1 MDYSRHASLLIQ
13 LLCEKAQVPPG
24 LIEVVRHGTSSQY
37 LDALAQLALE
47 PEFTCFVFAT
57 HASLF
62 VEISN
67 RWLQSLEHGHEVL
80 LAAYA
85 RVLHCAPYL
94 HGHVSHLFKSSKDDL
109 LGSLKSKD
117 TTTLLNKPVERLQ
130 TLLLSLFRL
139 LQIENHTYA
148 DRVSPANL
156 VSLLTHESTCI
167 RYLAI
172 RVLALYLYASDARL
186 ESMIKTHCGQ
196 GEITGSW
203 EGKTIDYALL
213 SLWECS
219 RLRTLRDH
227 AEFSERMLQEEYL
240 GPSDLQRSVLP
251 ECLSLQTVLCGKIL
265 MPTSHRQVRG
275 GSRTVSTGT
284 TMSNLEKIAMGINSL
299 APVLVTGSQGCGK
312 STLIKD
318 IASMTGHESTLIS
331 LHVNEQI
338 DTKLLLGTYSS
349 AKSPGVFEWQPGVL
363 TKAVSEGRWVLIE
376 DIDQAP
382 QEFISVLLS
391 LIERRELVLPT
402 QSSPLHC
409 AEGFQLIATAR
420 TKGLYSNDGLKPRVN
435 MLGFE
440 HWEHIHL
447 MTPSQY
453 DLEEIILQSFP
464 LLQNILPKLM
474 RVYAVCSYLES
485 PLRLPFFCGPLHLLR
500 LCRRIQRLFLASGIK
515 SGSEPV
521 TESILDDC
529 FLEALDVIAG
539 VLPEGPPKKRIVSLI
554 AQEMHLPLRAAR
566 HFLDSRRPSLNRS
579 KTSVRIGRV
588 TLTPFV
594 RADSKKA
601 PLTGDHSRVAPTDHF
616 LRCMESVAVAVQLG
630 EPCLLVG
637 ETGTGKTT
645 MIQFLAN
652 ILNHKLVI
660 LNLSPQTEIG
670 DLLGTYKPTNIMQI
684 VNKMRDIFD
693 DLLHLTFP
701 NRDNLL
707 FTEAVSKAIRKRNWS
722 RTLSLWNEALRTVKP
737 LLESAVFE
745 VEVTQQGPNNKR
757 RRIQVSR
764 EDLSKRWLQFAGEV
778 ESLRMHLSDGSKG
791 FAFSFV
797 ESNLIRAA
805 RNGDWVF
812 LDEINLASPDILDVL
827 ADLFDSGQGERS
839 MFLPETGDV
848 ERIPIHHNFRI
859 FGAMNPATD
868 VGKRELPPGIRS
880 KFTEIFI
887 DQNDED
893 TTTLKSIV
901 ELYLSDYCKK
911 DADIA
916 SDIALLHINIKR
928 LQADG
933 LLVDGSNQKPH
944 FSLRTFTRSL
954 LFAADTSAFY
964 GARRA
969 LYEGF
974 KMCFLTVLGIESALF
989 VESLIAHHVFGSDKM
1004 RIAVLRQNPRHPRDG
1019 RQYIRFKEFWIPQGV
1034 YATQQQ
1040 PHYVLTSFV
1049 ERNLRNLVRATS
1061 TARFPILLQGP
1072 TASGKTSMVEYLAR
1086 ISGNRFIRVN
1096 NHEHT
1101 DLQEYLGTYKSD
1113 NQGQLSFQDGV
1124 LVRAL
1129 REGHWIVLDEL
1140 NLAPTDVLE
1149 ALNRLLD
1156 DNRELLV
1163 PETQEVIKP
1172 HPNFVLFATQNPPGI
1187 YGGRKVLSRA
1197 FRNRFLEIHF
1207 DNIPQEDLRV
1217 ILHERCSIAP
1227 TFCSMI
1233 VDVYERLSI
1242 LRQRSRLFQQK
1253 NSFSTLR
1260 DLFRWAL
1267 RSADDRQM
1275 LAINGYMILG
1285 ERVRDPSEK
1294 AVILR
1299 TIEETTKTKIDVSQL
1314 YGHASCVNWNPQL
1327 KDHSYGVVWT
1337 QSIRRLL
1344 ILVRRALEHN
1354 EPVLLIGG
1362 TGCGKTT
1369 ICQVLAE
1376 MMGTSLHMV
1385 NAHQNMESG
1394 DLIGT
1399 QRPARHR
1406 AETNFELVQL
1416 LVETLKSCGAYE
1428 EKYGRDLNQLVATYD
1443 RLLESKEIN
1452 LDIDIQGRIQDLRL
1466 RSKLLFEWCDG
1477 EVVTAMRKGHH
1488 FLLDE
1493 ISLSDD
1499 SVLERLNSLLEPG
1512 RTLYLTEK
1520 GSEDSSVTA
1529 AEGFQFLATMNP
1541 GGDYGKKELSAA
1553 LRNRFTEIW
1562 IPALSDPEEL
1572 AQIVHARLLPSYKH
1586 LARRMVNFASWFVEN
1601 FSPPG
1606 TCPSLRDLLAWS
1618 SFINQPSNMSP
1629 SSKLVHGASLVFIDN
1644 LGTNPSSVK
1653 LNTGF
1658 PVAKQRHLCTA
1669 KLEAIFGFCMPFD
1682 LTSTPVFREE
1692 ESAITIDSFKL
1703 AKESTIAS
1711 SSRYSLRA
1719 PTTLKNAM
1727 KILRAL
1733 TIGKPI
1739 LLEGAPGVGKTSLV
1753 SALAEKAGISLT
1765 RINLSDQTDLADL
1778 FGSDTPI
1785 EGEGFGQFAW
1795 RAGEFLQAMQNG
1807 GWVILD
1813 EINLASQSV
1822 LEGLNACFDHRGQ
1835 VFIPELNETFTK
1847 HPHFVVFATQNPHSA
1862 GTGRKGLPMS
1872 FINRFTVLFTE
1883 AFSREDL
1890 IAICAASFPYFDS
1903 SKIENIV
1910 KCVGDLDASLQMNCA
1925 MKSYGGPWEINLRDC
1940 LRWLQMLDHE
1950 ACQDLSSDPQYYTG
1964 LLFVQRFRRTEDQ
1977 TQVSQ
1982 FIDVSLKGS
1991 AVKCLRSF
1999 SWSSDLVQAGSC
2011 FSERG
2016 SSNYAY
2022 SRRVAT
2028 TPGSL
2033 PLTESMFI
2041 SIENAFPLLLV
2052 GSNSIDRRNLVKK
2065 AADLANAEL
2074 LTLCLHNETDTSDL
2088 IGGFEQVDTS
2098 RTLQTFLCRLETYVR
2113 ALSTD
2118 DLCNNSPRSSMKLL
2132 PLLSKEWG
2140 RSNIDTLSSLLQEL
2154 SSSLPDT
2161 EFPSLASESR
2171 LVACQLSGTTAA
2183 LFEWIDGRLCEAIK
2197 LGKWLVLENANCCN
2211 PAVLDRISSLLEPKG
2226 CLSIN
2231 EHPDIDGKVERLNP
2245 HPAFRVIM
2253 TMDPRYGEISQ
2264 ATRNRCVELFV
2275 PEALGQ
2281 ALVSPDI
2288 DTSCEAWLSRFLPL
2302 QNIEWHHISKNLWPW
2317 LMFLSLDHLRFSD
2330 MNMLNRY
2337 KAQLAKGMGILP
2349 PEVCDLLMAV
2359 VEAHQQAFTAG
2370 SLLLTTIEQ
2379 AYLKA
2384 FQTSAKQLQKAE
2396 LQVRDNPR
2404 R

>member
-1 MDYSRHASLLIQ
+1 MDYSRQASLLVQ
-13 LLCEKAQVPPG
+13 LLREKAQVPPG
-24 LIEVVRHGTSSQY
+24 LIEVIRHGTSSQY
-37 LDALAQLALE
+37 LDALARLALE
-47 PEFTCFVFAT
+47 PELTCFVFAT
-57 HASLF
+57 HSSIF

-80 LAAYA
+80 LAAYT

-94 HGHVSHLFKSSKDDL
+94 HGHVSHLFESSKDDI
-109 LGSLKSKD
+109 LGSLKSKN
-117 TTTLLNKPVERLQ
+117 TTTLLNTPVERLQ

-139 LQIENHTYA
+139 LQIENYTYA
-148 DRVSPANL
+148 DSVSPANVAL
-156 VSLLTHESTCI
+156 LLTHENSCI
-167 RYLAI
+167 KYLAI
-172 RVLALYLYASDARL
+172 RVLALYLHASDARL
-186 ESMIKTHCGQ
+186 ESMIKSHCGQ

-227 AEFSERMLQEEYL
+227 AEFSERMLEKEHF
-240 GPSDLQRSVLP
+240 GHSDLQRSVLP
-251 ECLSLQTVLCGKIL
+251 ECLSPQTVLCGKIL
-265 MPTSHRQVRG
+265 MPTSCRQVRG
-275 GSRTVSTGT
+275 GSQTVPTSTT
-284 TMSNLEKIAMGINSL
+284 ISNLENIAVGINSL
-299 APVLVTGSQGCGK
+299 APVLVTGSEGCGK

-318 IASMTGHESTLIS
+318 IASMTGHESTMIS
-331 LHVNEQI
+331 LHVNGQI
-338 DTKLLLGTYSS
+338 DTKLLLGTYSG
-349 AKSPGVFEWQPGVL
+349 AQSPGGFQWQPGVL

-376 DIDQAP
+376 DLDRAP
-382 QEFISVLLS
+382 QEFLSVLLS
-391 LIERRELVLPT
+391 LIERRELNLPT
-402 QSSPLHC
+402 QSSPLRC

-420 TKGLYSNDGLKPRVN
+420 TKASHFDDGFNPRVN
-435 MLGFE
+435 IMGYE
-440 HWEHIHL
+440 NWKHIHL
-447 MTPSQY
+447 MTPSQH
-453 DLEEIILQSFP
+453 DLEEIILHSFP
-464 LLQNILPKLM
+464 SVQSMLPKLM
-474 RVYAVCSYLES
+474 RVYAVCSYRES
-485 PLRLPFFCGPLHLLR
+485 SLQSSFLCGPLHLLR
-500 LCRRIQRLFLASGIK
+500 LCRRIQRLFQASGLK

-521 TESILDDC
+521 TESFLDDC
-529 FLEALDVIAG
+529 FLEAVDVFAG

-554 AQEMHLPLRAAR
+554 AQEMHLPLRAAW
-566 HFLDSRRPSLNRS
+566 HLLDSRRPSLNWS

-594 RADSKKA
+594 RGDSKNA

-616 LRCMESVAVAVQLG
+616 LRCMESVAVSVQLG

-645 MIQFLAN
+645 LIQYLAN

-660 LNLSPQTEIG
+660 LNLSPQTEVG
-670 DLLGTYKPTNIMQI
+670 DLLGTYKPTNIMQL
-684 VNKMRDIFD
+684 VNGIRDIFD

-701 NRDNLL
+701 TRENLQ
-707 FTEAVSKAIRKRNWS
+707 FIEAVSKAIRKRNWS
-722 RTLSLWNEALRTVKP
+722 RTLSLWNEALRTVKT
-737 LLESAVFE
+737 LLESAAFE
-745 VEVTQQGPNNKR
+745 VEVSQQGPNNKR

-764 EDLSKRWLQFAGEV
+764 EDLSKRWLHFAGEV
-778 ESLRMHLSDGSKG
+778 ESLRMHLSHGSKG

-827 ADLFDSGQGERS
+827 ADLFDSGQRERS

-848 ERIPIHHNFRI
+848 ERVPIHHNFRI

-893 TTTLKSIV
+893 ISTLKSIV
-901 ELYLSDYCKK
+901 GLYLRDYCKK

-916 SDIALLHINIKR
+916 NDIASLHINIKR

-933 LLVDGSNQKPH
+933 LLVDGSNQKPY

-954 LFAADTSAFY
+954 LFAADTSAVY

-974 KMCFLTVLGIESALF
+974 KMCFLTVLGIESALL

-1004 RIAVLRQNPRHPRDG
+1004 RIAILRQNPRYPSDG
-1019 RQYIRFKEFWIPQGV
+1019 RQYIRFKEFWIPQGGH
-1034 YATQQQ
+1034 ATQQQ
-1040 PHYVLTSFV
+1040 PQYVLTAFV

-1086 ISGNRFIRVN
+1086 LSGNRFVRVN

-1101 DLQEYLGTYKSD
+1101 DLQEYLGTYNSD
-1113 NQGQLSFQDGV
+1113 NEGQLSFQDGV
-1124 LVRAL
+1124 LVKAL
-1129 REGHWIVLDEL
+1129 KEGHWIVLDEL

-1156 DNRELLV
+1156 DNRELLI
-1163 PETQEVIKP
+1163 PETQEVVKP

-1187 YGGRKVLSRA
+1187 YGGRKILSRA

-1227 TFCSMI
+1227 TFCSKI

-1242 LRQRSRLFQQK
+1242 LRQKSRLFQQK

-1267 RSADDRQM
+1267 RSADDREK
-1275 LAINGYMILG
+1275 LAINGFMILG
-1285 ERVRDPSEK
+1285 ERIRDPSEK

-1299 TIEETTKTKIDVSQL
+1299 TIEETTKTKIDLSQIYSHDSCVSQ
-1314 YGHASCVNWNPQL
+1314 NPQL
-1327 KDHSYGVVWT
+1327 KDQSHGVVWT
-1337 QSIRRLL
+1337 QSMRRLL

-1354 EPVLLIGG
+1354 EPVLLIGE

-1369 ICQVLAE
+1369 ICQVLAK
-1376 MMGTSLHMV
+1376 MMGTSLHTV

-1399 QRPARHR
+1399 QRPVRHR
-1406 AETNFELVQL
+1406 AETNFELEQL
-1416 LVETLKSCGAYE
+1416 LVETLESCDAYD
-1428 EKYGRDLNQLVATYD
+1428 EKYGRDLNELAATYD
-1443 RLLESKEIN
+1443 RLLDSKEIN
-1452 LDIDIQGRIQDLRL
+1452 LDTDIQRRIQDLRL
-1466 RSKLLFEWCDG
+1466 RSKVLFEWCDG
-1477 EVVTAMRKGHH
+1477 EVVAAMKKGHH

-1493 ISLSDD
+1493 ISLADD

-1562 IPALSDPEEL
+1562 VPALSDPEEL
-1572 AQIVHARLLPSYKH
+1572 AQIVHARLLSSHKH
-1586 LARRMVNFASWFVEN
+1586 LARRMVDFASWFTEN

-1618 SFINQPSNMSP
+1618 SFINQQSKMSP
-1629 SSKLVHGASLVFIDN
+1629 SSALAHGASLVFIDN
-1644 LGTNPSSVK
+1644 LGTSPSSVK

-1658 PVAKQRHLCTA
+1658 PVAKQRQLCTA
-1669 KLEAIFGFCMPFD
+1669 KLEAIFEFCMPFD
-1682 LTSTPVFREE
+1682 LTSTPVFRED
-1692 ESAITIDSFKL
+1692 ESAITIDAFKL
-1703 AKESTIAS
+1703 AKKSAMAS
-1711 SSRYSLRA
+1711 SLHYSLQA
-1719 PTTLKNAM
+1719 PTTLKNGM

-1753 SALAEKAGISLT
+1753 SALAEKARMPLA
-1765 RINLSDQTDLADL
+1765 RINLSDQTDLCDL

-1785 EGEGFGQFAW
+1785 EGEGFGQFTW

-1847 HPHFVVFATQNPHSA
+1847 HPDFVVFATQNPHSL

-1872 FINRFTVLFTE
+1872 FINRFTVLFMQP
-1883 AFSREDL
+1883 FSREDL
-1890 IAICAASFPYFDS
+1890 VAICAASFPYFDS
-1903 SKIENIV
+1903 GRSEDIV
-1910 KCVGDLDASLQMNCA
+1910 KCAGDLDASLQTNWALNSC
-1925 MKSYGGPWEINLRDC
+1925 GGPWEINLRDC
-1940 LRWLQMLDHE
+1940 LRWLQMLDHDGS
-1950 ACQDLSSDPQYYTG
+1950 QNLSSDPQYYTD
-1964 LLFVQRFRRTEDQ
+1964 LLFVQRFRRSEDQ
-1977 TQVSQ
+1977 MQVRQ
-1982 FIDVSLKGS
+1982 YIDNSSMGS
-1991 AVKCLRSF
+1991 AVKHLKSF
-1999 SWSSDLVQAGSC
+1999 SWSSELVQAGSC
-2011 FSERG
+2011 FLQRG
-2016 SSNYAY
+2016 ASNYAY

-2028 TPGSL
+2028 PHGSL
-2033 PLTESMFI
+2033 SLTESMLI

-2052 GSNSIDRRNLVKK
+2052 GSNSINRMDLVKK
-2065 AADLANAEL
+2065 AADLAGAEL

-2113 ALSTD
+2113 ASLTDSLCSSSPKSSTG
-2118 DLCNNSPRSSMKLL
+2118 
-2132 PLLSKEWG
+2132 LLSLLSEEWTC
-2140 RSNIDTLSSLLQEL
+2140 SNIDTLSSSLQEL
-2154 SSSLPDT
+2154 ASLLPET
-2161 EFPSLASESR
+2161 KFPNFANESR
-2171 LVACQLSGTTAA
+2171 IVACQLSGATAVR
-2183 LFEWIDGRLCEAIK
+2183 FEWIDGRLCEAIK

-2226 CLSIN
+2226 FLAIN

-2253 TMDPRYGEISQ
+2253 TMDPHYGEISQ
-2264 ATRNRCVELFV
+2264 ATRNRCIELFV

-2281 ALVSPDI
+2281 ALVSPTI
-2288 DTSCEAWLSRFLPL
+2288 DTSCEAWLSHFMPL
-2302 QNIEWHHISKNLWPW
+2302 QSFEWDRISKNIWPW
-2317 LMFLSLDHLRFSD
+2317 LMFLSLDHLCFSD
-2330 MNMLNRY
+2330 IDILNQY
-2337 KAQLAKGMGILP
+2337 KKQIANGMGQIP
-2349 PEVCDLLMAV
+2349 SEVCDLLIAV
-2359 VEAHQQAFTAG
+2359 IEAHQQAFAAG
-2370 SLLLTTIEQ
+2370 SVALRAIEQ

-2384 FQTSAKQLQKAE
+2384 FQTSPKQLQKAE
-2396 LQVRDNPR
+2396 SQVSDDPCG
-2404 R
+2404 